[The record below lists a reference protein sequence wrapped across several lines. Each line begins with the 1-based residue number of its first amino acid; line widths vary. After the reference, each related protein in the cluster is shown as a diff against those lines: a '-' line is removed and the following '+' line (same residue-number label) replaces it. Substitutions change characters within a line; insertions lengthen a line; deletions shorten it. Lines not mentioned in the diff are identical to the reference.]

1 MNTQCNVHSVECV
14 CLGGDRSSGR
24 SVRRFRAGKHV
35 ACMAKGD
42 DLIAGWVIG
51 SGRQMFNPTV
61 ADVAALCVDVRPLA
75 VPFPA
80 PKKRSSVC
88 DYDMCADNRTAT
100 GMLLISRVQC
110 QEQVT
115 RRESRGLTGPFPGEG
130 SHILVSCLGGLITGQ
145 LVEELGIIP

>member
-42 DLIAGWVIG
+42 DLVAGWVIA

-61 ADVAALCVDVRPLA
+61 ADVAALCVWTSVLLLS
-75 VPFPA
+75 
-80 PKKRSSVC
+80 RSQPPRRGVLYVIMIC
-88 DYDMCADNRTAT
+88 
-100 GMLLISRVQC
+100 VQIIER
-110 QEQVT
+110 Q
-115 RRESRGLTGPFPGEG
+115 
-130 SHILVSCLGGLITGQ
+130 LGCC
-145 LVEELGIIP
+145 